1 MVRKILRSEAPQND
15 REGGEAHLRMTE
27 RGEKPRRGMTAFL
40 PCHSERS
47 EESSLPSLSFFTPLP
62 VILSAAKNLFSR
74 LKVMVRRILRSEAPQ
89 NDRRGSSPPNDREGG
104 EPRRGMTAFLSCHS
118 VPPLVILSA
127 AKNLF
132 SRYKDMVRKILRSEA
147 PQNDREGGSAARKD
161 RERESGAKTAEREEN
176 LPASGRKGRTR
187 KCARSAAY
195 GRAR

>member
-1 MVRKILRSEAPQND
+1 MTAFLSCHSVPPLVILSAAKNLFSCLKGMVRKILRSEAPQND

-47 EESSLPSLSFFTPLP
+47 EESSLPSLSFFTPPP
-62 VILSAAKNLFSR
+62 VILSAAKNLYSR
-74 LKVMVRRILRSEAPQ
+74 PKDMVRRILRSEAPQ

-132 SRYKDMVRKILRSEA
+132 SRPCHS
-147 PQNDREGGSAARKD
+147 
-161 RERESGAKTAEREEN
+161 
-176 LPASGRKGRTR
+176 LPHPLSF
-187 KCARSAAY
+187 
-195 GRAR
+195 